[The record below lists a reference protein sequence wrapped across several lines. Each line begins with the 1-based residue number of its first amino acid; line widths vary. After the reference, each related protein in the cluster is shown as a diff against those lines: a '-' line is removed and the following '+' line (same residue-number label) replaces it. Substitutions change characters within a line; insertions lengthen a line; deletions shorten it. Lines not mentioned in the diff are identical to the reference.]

1 MPNLSAKA
9 LQCQHALREAADAY
23 KEIVEQI
30 LQDPRGQFIA
40 QLREAEE
47 KVGEAAAS
55 YALAF
60 VALDT
65 DEMPAG

>member
-1 MPNLSAKA
+1 MPNLSTKA
-9 LQCQHALREAADAY
+9 LECQQALREAADAY
-23 KEIVEQI
+23 RAVVEQI

-40 QLREAEE
+40 HLREAEE

-60 VALDT
+60 V
-65 DEMPAG
+65 